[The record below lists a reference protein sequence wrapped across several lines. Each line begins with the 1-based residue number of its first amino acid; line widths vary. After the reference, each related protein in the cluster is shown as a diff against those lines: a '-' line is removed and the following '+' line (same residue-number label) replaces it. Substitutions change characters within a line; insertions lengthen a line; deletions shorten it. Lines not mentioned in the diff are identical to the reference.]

1 MFSYLSFSVVLLIKN
16 RNLMVEYWVSVILR
30 VETVLYTGR
39 VGDPVKRLNID
50 RLVRPGVLEEI
61 RLDVSW
67 EEYGPRLLDQC
78 AFNIACLATVKD
90 TNFEYFA
97 QDDFR
102 VRKPDIKIT
111 VNIKDGLK
119 FSGQN
124 EGIMYASNINLL
136 CLL

>member
-1 MFSYLSFSVVLLIKN
+1 MLFFCFILLTRNLSFFPSVVLLIKN
-16 RNLMVEYWVSVILR
+16 RHSMMEYSVSVILR

-39 VGDPVKRLNID
+39 VGDPVKRLHID
-50 RLVRPGVLEEI
+50 KLVRPGVLEEI
-61 RLDVSW
+61 RMDVSW

-102 VRKPDIKIT
+102 VRKPDIQIMVIIGIR
-111 VNIKDGLK
+111 VNICKRRK
-119 FSGQN
+119 
-124 EGIMYASNINLL
+124 
-136 CLL
+136 

>member
-1 MFSYLSFSVVLLIKN
+1 M
-16 RNLMVEYWVSVILR
+16 ILR

-50 RLVRPGVLEEI
+50 RAIGSGVVEEA
-61 RLDVSW
+61 RMEVSW
-67 EEYGPRLLDQC
+67 EEYGPRLLNQC

-90 TNFEYFA
+90 TAFEYFA

-111 VNIKDGLK
+111 VRISRLAIARVTRDRTSVATFPVAGDRTDSRRDAERN
-119 FSGQN
+119 GQV
-124 EGIMYASNINLL
+124 
-136 CLL
+136 

>member
-1 MFSYLSFSVVLLIKN
+1 MVLLIKN
-16 RNLMVEYWVSVILR
+16 RSSYNEYRVSVILR

-50 RLVRPGVLEEI
+50 RLVKPGVLEEV

-67 EEYGPRLLDQC
+67 EEYGPRLMNQC

-90 TNFEYFA
+90 TNYEYFA

-111 VNIKDGLK
+111 VGTI
-119 FSGQN
+119 
-124 EGIMYASNINLL
+124 ASPLNRGRTTRVFHDFA
-136 CLL
+136 CS

>member
-1 MFSYLSFSVVLLIKN
+1 MNLFYIIIFFDSVVLLIKN
-16 RNLMVEYWVSVILR
+16 RNPTVEYRVSVILR

-39 VGDPVKRLNID
+39 VGDPVKRLNVD
-50 RLVRPGVLEEI
+50 RLVRPMVLEEI
-61 RLDVSW
+61 RMDVSW

-111 VNIKDGLK
+111 VIIEICIN
-119 FSGQN
+119 
-124 EGIMYASNINLL
+124 YARNRMKRKKQMCN
-136 CLL
+136 